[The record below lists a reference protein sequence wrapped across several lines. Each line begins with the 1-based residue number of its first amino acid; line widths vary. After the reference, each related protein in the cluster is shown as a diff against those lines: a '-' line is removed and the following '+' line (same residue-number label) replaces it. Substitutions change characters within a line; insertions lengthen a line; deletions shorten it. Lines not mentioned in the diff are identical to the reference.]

1 MAGRQKRARL
11 SVIRG
16 GSLVVLPGD
25 VRALQAQIKADLELV
40 RTSLQ
45 RCATSGTFTPTKTPS
60 DWDSWQ
66 SMKTRAEAFV
76 AESPSFLSSG
86 AQYERGE
93 AVQKELAS
101 WHDRAKGLGCD
112 AGPAPTMPESGPS
125 AATLFGGVSTTALLV
140 LAVLWAMKSK

>member
-1 MAGRQKRARL
+1 MSGRQKRARQKL
-11 SVIRG
+11 

-25 VRALQAQIKADLELV
+25 VKAIQAQIKADLELV

-45 RCATSGTFTPTKTPS
+45 RCATAGTFTPEKTPA
-60 DWDSWQ
+60 DWNSWQ

-76 AESPSFLSSG
+76 AESPSFLSSA

-112 AGPAPTMPESGPS
+112 AGPAPTMPDAGPGIS
-125 AATLFGGVSTTALLV
+125 SLFAGASTTALLV
-140 LAVLWAMKSK
+140 LAALYLLKK